1 MKISVVRKCNNYQG
15 QIIVSEELKIN
26 RGILSTWLLNRV
38 VIPDFNDINELK
50 TFVSAVNLLVEPIS
64 GGIIGPVKFLYH
76 DAFEILDDAKTLSFD
91 LVDGSKI
98 EVILKKFSPWDEDQP
113 EGNIRLREA
122 LQEEKDELLEIEGYS
137 SFYSEPDN
145 NGKFQ
150 FSGIYVDALIPFLT
164 EYHLR
169 ENNQDSLRWF
179 DSNNTPIEVIEDIE
193 EYWEFVT

>member
-15 QIIVSEELKIN
+15 QIIISEQLEIN

-64 GGIIGPVKFLYH
+64 GGIIGPVKFLY
-76 DAFEILDDAKTLSFD
+76 DEDFEILDDAKTLSFD
-91 LVDGSKI
+91 LVDGSKM

>member
-1 MKISVVRKCNNYQG
+1 MKLSVVRKCNNYQG
-15 QIIVSEELKIN
+15 QIIISEQLEIN

-64 GGIIGPVKFLYH
+64 GGIIGPIKFLY
-76 DAFEILDDAKTLSFD
+76 DDDFEILDDAKTLSFD

-98 EVILKKFSPWDEDQP
+98 EVILKKFSPWDENQP

-164 EYHLR
+164 EYYLR

>member
-64 GGIIGPVKFLYH
+64 GGIIGPVKFLYD

>member
-15 QIIVSEELKIN
+15 QIIVSEELEIN

-38 VIPDFNDINELK
+38 GIPDFNDINELK

-64 GGIIGPVKFLYH
+64 GGILGPVKFLY
-76 DAFEILDDAKTLSFD
+76 DDDFEILDDAKTLSID
-91 LVDGSKI
+91 LVDGSKM

-150 FSGIYVDALIPFLT
+150 FSGIYVDSLIPFLT
-164 EYHLR
+164 EHHLR
-169 ENNQDSLRWF
+169 EKNQDSLRWF

>member
-15 QIIVSEELKIN
+15 QIIVSEELEIN

-38 VIPDFNDINELK
+38 VIPAFNDIDELK

-64 GGIIGPVKFLYH
+64 GGIIGPVKFLY
-76 DAFEILDDAKTLSFD
+76 DDDFEILDDAKTLSFD

-193 EYWEFVT
+193 EYWEFVA

>member
-15 QIIVSEELKIN
+15 QIIISEQLEIN

-64 GGIIGPVKFLYH
+64 GGIIGPVKFLY
-76 DAFEILDDAKTLSFD
+76 DDDFEILDDAKTLSFD

>member
-1 MKISVVRKCNNYQG
+1 MKLSVVRKCNNYQG
-15 QIIVSEELKIN
+15 QIIISEQLEIN

-64 GGIIGPVKFLYH
+64 GGIIGPIKFLY
-76 DAFEILDDAKTLSFD
+76 DDDFEILDETKTLSFD

-98 EVILKKFSPWDEDQP
+98 EVILKKFSPWDENQP
-113 EGNIRLREA
+113 KGNIRLREA

>member
-15 QIIVSEELKIN
+15 QIIVSEELEIN

-64 GGIIGPVKFLYH
+64 GGIIGPVKFLY
-76 DAFEILDDAKTLSFD
+76 DDDFEILDDAKTLSFD

-113 EGNIRLREA
+113 EGNMRLREA

-169 ENNQDSLRWF
+169 EKKQDSLRWF

-193 EYWEFVT
+193 EYWEFVA

>member
-15 QIIVSEELKIN
+15 QIIVSEELEIN

-38 VIPDFNDINELK
+38 GIPDFNDINELK

-64 GGIIGPVKFLYH
+64 GGILGPVKFLY
-76 DAFEILDDAKTLSFD
+76 DDDFEILDDAKTLSID
-91 LVDGSKI
+91 LVDGSKM

-150 FSGIYVDALIPFLT
+150 FSGI
-164 EYHLR
+164 
-169 ENNQDSLRWF
+169 
-179 DSNNTPIEVIEDIE
+179 
-193 EYWEFVT
+193 